1 MKPGAR
7 LRTPIHDIIELV
19 RALAWPVTTLII
31 VFVLRSQLQDFA
43 GNVAERIQ
51 TANSVVIGRKGI
63 ELKGLINLVSADVQ
77 ARKIEFRRFITG
89 VTDRG
94 DLDAIADALN
104 LAKSTN
110 IRSQRTGI
118 LGEIARLVK
127 TKQDMDELS
136 ARLKSITKQ
145 DF

>member
-1 MKPGAR
+1 
-7 LRTPIHDIIELV
+7 LHDIIEPV
-19 RALAWPVTTLII
+19 RALTWRVTTLII
-31 VFVLRSQLQDFA
+31 VFVLRRQLQHLAENF
-43 GNVAERIQ
+43 AERIQ
-51 TANSVVIGRKGI
+51 TANTVTIGRRGI
-63 ELKGLINLVSADVQ
+63 ELKGQINLVSAEVQ
-77 ARKIEFRRFITG
+77 ARKIEFRRFITSL
-89 VTDRG
+89 TDRG

-136 ARLKSITKQ
+136 ARLKIITKQ
-145 DF
+145 DL